1 MAFMFRPT
9 SPRKFC
15 SRRLAACARK
25 PRTRL
30 NGFCRFSTPPMI
42 DPDREPSL
50 AAPDAHGPASQSHW
64 ADGDL
69 RDLEEGL
76 GDDEPSLGWT
86 ADGIVG
92 MPLHP
97 GQVDV
102 EGRA

>member
-1 MAFMFRPT
+1 
-9 SPRKFC
+9 
-15 SRRLAACARK
+15 
-25 PRTRL
+25 
-30 NGFCRFSTPPMI
+30 MI